1 MRFQVT
7 SQNRLQVTTN
17 LAELN
22 QVLLWFEQLHQ
33 PTIPRKT
40 WIQCQ
45 TALAEGF
52 TNAVKHAHSNLPPD
66 TIVEIDVTI
75 TPQQLEIYVWDFGPP
90 FDLIQNL
97 KSREQTF
104 DPTASSG
111 RGLQLIARIADQIS
125 YVRTDEQ
132 RNCLSMIKYYQ
143 AS

>member
-1 MRFQVT
+1 MN

-17 LAELN
+17 LTELN
-22 QVLLWFEQLHQ
+22 QVLLWFDQLQQ
-33 PTIPRKT
+33 PTIPRKI

-52 TNAVKHAHSNLPPD
+52 TNAVKHAHSTLHSD
-66 TIVEIDVTI
+66 TIVEIEVTI

-90 FDLIQNL
+90 FDLMQKL
-97 KSREQTF
+97 KSQEPVF

-111 RGLQLIARIADQIS
+111 RGLQLIARIADQIN
-125 YVRTDEQ
+125 YVRTDDH

>member
-1 MRFQVT
+1 MT

-17 LAELN
+17 LTELS
-22 QVLLWFEQLHQ
+22 QVLLWFDQLQQ

-52 TNAVKHAHSNLPPD
+52 TNAVKHAHSNLPPE
-66 TIVEIDVTI
+66 TIVEIEVTI

-90 FDLIQNL
+90 FDLIQKL
-97 KSREQTF
+97 ESQGQVF
-104 DPTASSG
+104 DPTASNG
-111 RGLQLIARIADQIS
+111 RGLQLIARIADQIN
-125 YVRTDEQ
+125 YVRTDDH

-143 AS
+143 VS